1 MNKKSILK
9 YIITVVLTVILTLS
23 TSFLLLGGD
32 FSRIF
37 EQIALMRKLTTIDSK
52 VNRNAVYFD
61 SDKNDV
67 SETLAESYVEMIDDD
82 YAMYL
87 DNETL
92 DIKNDE
98 REGISNES
106 IGITIA
112 KTDGEDYPI
121 ICYVNRDAPAE
132 KAGVKQWDILIE
144 INGVDL
150 KGKTTAQVAEIIKEN
165 EKADIVVERDDEKL
179 SFSIEPDEYI
189 RDSVIWRMINKT
201 CVIKITRFEESTVT
215 QFDEAMEFANDNN
228 AESIIFDLRN
238 NPGGYVDSC
247 AEILDKIC
255 PEGDLVRM
263 KFKSGET
270 KVKFKSDKDEIDLK
284 VAVITNGNTA
294 SAAEIFALNIREFDK
309 GKLIGETT
317 FGKGIAQT
325 TYEIGDGTAI
335 KFTTATIVD
344 KNGVTYHKKGLIPD
358 IEVKFTDEQN
368 ENYLFLSDDEDT
380 QLQKALEIIK

>member
-150 KGKTTAQVAEIIKEN
+150 KDKTTAQVAEIIKEN